1 MKTEIVSTQD
11 PSAIDHAMAI
21 FKSGELV
28 AFPTDTVYGLAAL
41 VSDCEGIKKIYQA
54 KERGSTKAIAV
65 LMNTIE
71 DLSRVAIHIN
81 PTTLTLAKRFWPGP
95 LTLIVRR
102 HPDMPENLSPTPTL
116 GVRIPDHRDALALMN
131 VSGPLAVTSANLS
144 GSRDTHTAQQ
154 VFDQLEGRV
163 ALILDGGRTPG
174 GQASTVV
181 DSLTAE
187 LKILRPGPIPLDDL
201 LGAL

>member
-11 PSAIDHAMAI
+11 PSAIDHAMAT
-21 FKSGELV
+21 FMSGELV

-41 VSDCEGIKKIYQA
+41 VSDREGIKKLYQA

-81 PTTLTLAKRFWPGP
+81 PATLTLAKRFWPGP
-95 LTLIVRR
+95 LTLIVQR
-102 HPDMPENLSPTPTL
+102 HPDMPENLSATRTL
-116 GVRIPDHRDALALMN
+116 GVRIPDHGDALALMN

-144 GSRDTHTAQQ
+144 GSRDTRTAQQ

-181 DSLTAE
+181 DCLTSE